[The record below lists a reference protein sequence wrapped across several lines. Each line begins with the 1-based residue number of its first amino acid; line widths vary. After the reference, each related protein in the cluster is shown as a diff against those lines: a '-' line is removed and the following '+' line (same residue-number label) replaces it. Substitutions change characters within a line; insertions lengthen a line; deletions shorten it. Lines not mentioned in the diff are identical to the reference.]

1 MTTNPL
7 VKRFAAFS
15 ETVIDD
21 EVVLLNLADGT
32 FFSLTGTAAEIWPL
46 IDGVRTRNALL
57 ADLAA
62 DFGVPPGAIAGE
74 LDAFL
79 AELAGAGFVKGL

>member
-1 MTTNPL
+1 MTTGPL
-7 VKRFAAFS
+7 SKRTAAFS

-46 IDGVRTRNALL
+46 INGIRTRNALL

-62 DFGVPPGAIAGE
+62 DFAVPSEEIARE

-79 AELAGAGFVKGL
+79 AALAGAGFVEGL

>member
-1 MTTNPL
+1 MTRPL
-7 VKRFAAFS
+7 SKRSAAFS
-15 ETVIDD
+15 ETAIDG

-46 IDGVRTRNALL
+46 IDGSRSRNALL
-57 ADLAA
+57 AELAA
-62 DFGVPPGAIAGE
+62 RHGEPAEAIAPD

-79 AELAGAGFVKGL
+79 AQLGAAGFVSAA